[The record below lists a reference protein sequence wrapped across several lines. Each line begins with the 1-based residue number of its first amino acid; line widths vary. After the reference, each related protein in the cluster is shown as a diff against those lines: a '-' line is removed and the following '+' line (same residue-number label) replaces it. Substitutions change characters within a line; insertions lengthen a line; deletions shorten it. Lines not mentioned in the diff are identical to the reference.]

1 MVNIFSKQSVLCT
14 LCFSMQCVKHS
25 VYRKQMFCTFCCYQG
40 RIQKISEGVAVCR
53 GGGDYG
59 QKTVF
64 KAYSRRQNFSLFV
77 STEKKLKNNFMRGWR
92 SPDRLPLDPPL
103 AATCYTCYCKT
114 LIQHL
119 NFCIIWNE
127 SHPSK

>member
-53 GGGDYG
+53 GGGDYD

-64 KAYSRRQNFSLFV
+64 KAYSRRQNASFFV
-77 STEKKLKNNFMRGWR
+77 STKKKFRRGGGRRIAYRWIR
-92 SPDRLPLDPPL
+92 HWLLL
-103 AATCYTCYCKT
+103 ATLATVK
-114 LIQHL
+114 
-119 NFCIIWNE
+119 
-127 SHPSK
+127 P